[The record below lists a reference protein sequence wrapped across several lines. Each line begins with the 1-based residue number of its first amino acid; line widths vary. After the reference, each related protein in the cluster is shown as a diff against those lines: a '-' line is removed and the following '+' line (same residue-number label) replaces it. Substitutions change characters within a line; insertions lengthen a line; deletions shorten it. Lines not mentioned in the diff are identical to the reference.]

1 MRLKQELHSK
11 ESLVVLLVNLG
22 CRAWAGVNTW
32 PTSVC
37 RGKQSASQKVMEDGD
52 AASGIRQELHHYNHY
67 RRCRTRLPTNRHKV
81 YKYCHLIVVMVIE
94 LLVNSPYN
102 AVMSGRLLEAGHSL
116 LCLYYELLIELV

>member
-1 MRLKQELHSK
+1 M
-11 ESLVVLLVNLG
+11 
-22 CRAWAGVNTW
+22 
-32 PTSVC
+32 
-37 RGKQSASQKVMEDGD
+37 VMQL
-52 AASGIRQELHHYNHY
+52 SGIRQELHHYNHY

-116 LCLYYELLIELV
+116 LCLYYELLMVQVTQHFSYLTGSNSKQKKVVTIILARVLASMA